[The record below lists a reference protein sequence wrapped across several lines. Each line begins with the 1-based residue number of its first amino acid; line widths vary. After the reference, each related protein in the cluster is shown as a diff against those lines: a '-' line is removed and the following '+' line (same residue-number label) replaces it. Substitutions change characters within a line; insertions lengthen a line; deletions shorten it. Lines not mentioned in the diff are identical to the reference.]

1 MPLPTDKMYPR
12 HSKTL
17 SSKHSIHCRSSF
29 MISVIFW
36 VATLSFAPS
45 AASAQSGP
53 DTNETFRQASAA
65 LREGRLDEAASGF
78 EAVTRAAPT
87 FAGAHFNLGLVREEQ
102 GKFEEAVTSLKKAL
116 TLNPRLPGANLFL
129 GIAHYRLNQYEPA
142 LTALRLEIKQ
152 NPADPKAWM
161 WLGVTQLAM
170 EQPEDAAASLDR
182 AAKLSPNDVDT
193 LYHRGHAHLLVS
205 KLSYE
210 RMLHAD
216 PNSWRIH
223 QVLAQADAEAGRDM
237 DAIAEYQ
244 AAIKAAPQQPG
255 LHEELGT
262 EYWKMSKMEEA
273 AAEYQRE
280 LAIDPHSMLATY
292 KLGSLQVMTA
302 KAAEG
307 KPLIESALRQDPNLK
322 EAYYYLGRAE
332 MQLGNDSAAV
342 DAFKKCI
349 AVISDPDII
358 EQTWYQLAMVYR
370 RMHRTEDSRKALATF
385 QKLKDEAAEHQQLS
399 LEKKRAAQGLESAP
413 PPDPPKDPN
422 EH

>member
-1 MPLPTDKMYPR
+1 MRCRKPEPLYFD
-12 HSKTL
+12 
-17 SSKHSIHCRSSF
+17 HSIPPGLSLMKCA
-29 MISVIFW
+29 ILWI
-36 VATLSFAPS
+36 ATLSFFVNVTM
-45 AASAQSGP
+45 AQTEAGS
-53 DTNETFRQASAA
+53 NETFRQATAA

-78 EAVTRAAPT
+78 EAVTRATPT
-87 FAGAHFNLGLVREEQ
+87 FAGAYLNLGLVREEQ
-102 GKFEEAVTSLKKAL
+102 GKFDEAVTSLKKAL
-116 TLNPRLPGANLFL
+116 VLNPRLPGANLFL

-142 LTALRLEIKQ
+142 AAALRLETKQ
-152 NPADPKAWM
+152 NPSDAKAWM

-170 EQPEDAAASLDR
+170 EQPEDATVSLDK
-182 AAKLSPNDVDT
+182 AAKLAPNDVDT

-223 QVLAQADAEAGRDM
+223 QVLAQADSEAARDV

-262 EYWKMSKMEEA
+262 EFWKMGKMEEA
-273 AAEYQRE
+273 EAEYQRE
-280 LAIDPHSMLATY
+280 LAIDPHSLLATY

-332 MQLGNDSAAV
+332 MQLGNDAAAV
-342 DAFKKCI
+342 DAFKKAI

-358 EQTWYQLAMVYR
+358 EQAWYQLAMVYR
-370 RMHRTEDSRKALATF
+370 RMHRAEDSQKALATF

-399 LEKKRAAQGLESAP
+399 LEKKRAAQGQENAP
-413 PPDPPKDPN
+413 PSDPPKDPN
-422 EH
+422 PQ